1 MHFIDRNS
9 VFALLP
15 IEACMQVMAEAF
27 SKLHKNI
34 SIQYLSKSI
43 TLPGENYLSLM
54 PVFYDEVYFG
64 AKVITVYPQNL
75 GGRLSTL
82 QGSVLLFNSQNG
94 EMLACIDAGAITQLR
109 TAAVSALATH
119 MLAREDASRA
129 AFIGAGTQARSH
141 LASLR
146 LVRPIT
152 SICVYDINEGYAQSF
167 AEQARAKYDI
177 EAAVA
182 CSAAEAVR
190 YADIVCTMTTSAT
203 PLLYK
208 ADIMPGAHINAI
220 GACLPNMRELST
232 DLISVSRFFGDNK
245 ESIFCESGDFIIPLS
260 EKAIGKGHFLGD
272 LPQILFDNIPGRV
285 SGTDITVFK
294 SLGIAIEDIA
304 AAKYVYEQLL
314 LQSA

>member
-1 MHFIDRNS
+1 MIDRNN

-15 IEACMQVMAEAF
+15 IEACMQMMTEAF
-27 SKLHKNI
+27 SKLHKNT

-43 TLPGENYLSLM
+43 TLPGENYMGLM

-64 AKVITVYPQNL
+64 AKVITVFPRNL
-75 GGRLSTL
+75 DSRLSTM
-82 QGSVLLFNSQNG
+82 QGSVLLFNSKNG
-94 EMLACIDAGAITQLR
+94 ELLACLDAGAITQLR

-119 MLAREDASRA
+119 ILAREDASRA

-146 LVRPIT
+146 LIRPIT
-152 SICVYDINEGYAQSF
+152 SVCVYDINEGYAQSF

-177 EAAVA
+177 EASVA
-182 CSAAEAVR
+182 SSAAEAVR
-190 YADIVCTMTTSAT
+190 YADIVCTMTTSAA

-220 GACLPNMRELST
+220 GACTPNTRELST
-232 DLISVSRFFGDNK
+232 DLVAASRFFGDNR
-245 ESIFCESGDFIIPLS
+245 EAIFCESGDFIIPLS
-260 EKAIGKGHFLGD
+260 EKAIGKAHFIAD
-272 LPQILFDNIPGRV
+272 MPQILFDDVPGRV

-304 AAKYVYEQLL
+304 AAKYVYEQFL